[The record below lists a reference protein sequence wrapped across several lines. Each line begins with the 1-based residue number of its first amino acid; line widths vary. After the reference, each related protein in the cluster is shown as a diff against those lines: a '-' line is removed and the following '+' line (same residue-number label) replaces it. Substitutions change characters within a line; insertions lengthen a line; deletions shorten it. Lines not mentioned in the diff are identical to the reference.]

1 MDQYRICLL
10 EIWDWLSKCF
20 LKINISKINLL
31 NIILKIPS
39 SPKFCIS
46 LIGLFTS
53 QFAEAKTLPSHI
65 PHVDLTLT
73 SPAGHVSSL
82 PTTSLPPP

>member
-1 MDQYRICLL
+1 MDQYLICLL
-10 EIWDWLSKCF
+10 EIWDWLSKCY

-39 SPKFCIS
+39 SPKFPIL

-53 QFAEAKTLPSHI
+53 QFAEAKPSLLTSH
-65 PHVDLTLT
+65 TLT

-82 PTTSLPPP
+82 PTTSLPAP